1 MTTKRREMQKPMPA
15 QYGSLRAMQRS
26 HLDKRGNLPRVGHRT
41 LLGIAAAICWL
52 EALSKLTPS
61 ARHHLYGDLRRLLDE
76 LEAEDLD
83 RQHSQRHHV

>member
-1 MTTKRREMQKPMPA
+1 MATKRREMQKSMPA
-15 QYGSLRAMQRS
+15 QHGVVRAMQRS
-26 HLDKRGNLPRVGHRT
+26 GKLPMAGHRT

-83 RQHSQRHHV
+83 SAA

>member
-1 MTTKRREMQKPMPA
+1 MTTKRRKMQNPLSA
-15 QYGSLRAMQRS
+15 RHGGLRAMLRS
-26 HLDKRGNLPRVGHRT
+26 DMRGKRPRAGHRT
-41 LLGIAAAICWL
+41 LLGMAAAICWL

-83 RQHSQRHHV
+83 SAA

>member
-1 MTTKRREMQKPMPA
+1 MTAKRREMQKPMPA
-15 QYGSLRAMQRS
+15 QLGSLPAMQRS
-26 HLDKRGNLPRVGHRT
+26 HIHKRGNLSRAGHRT

-83 RQHSQRHHV
+83 SAA